1 MDHNLHRKLVFSN
14 TGVNLYESKHP
25 KGQCVEKHYHDNYQI
40 LYSLE
45 GEGEITLNGKVH
57 NFSKDSV
64 VLIVPNTIHSIKAIS
79 KLTVLVIAFSI
90 PSLKIV
96 TQEELLTF
104 LQNRSQR
111 FELDLFTSSEL
122 KPLFRK
128 MLYEQKHGDL
138 YGKLAMPVYLLEI
151 ILLLLRHQDVSH
163 IQDAND
169 IRSIQIKEYI
179 VRNYFENITAESLS
193 TMFGISARYMND
205 IFKRKFNDT
214 PLQYLQKL
222 RINQAKELLL
232 ETDQDIV
239 SICFEVGYETL
250 STFYRTFRNLVGI
263 SPNKFRVTGK
273 SSDDSH
279 SRTLNKV
286 DLNQN

>member
-1 MDHNLHRKLVFSN
+1 MDIGLQRKLVFPD
-14 TGVNLYESKHP
+14 TGVSIYESKHP
-25 KGQCVEKHYHDNYQI
+25 KGQYVTEHYHDNYQI

-45 GEGEITLNGKVH
+45 GEGEISLNGKIH

-64 VLIVPNTIHSIKAIS
+64 VLIVPNSMHSIKATS
-79 KLTVLVIAFSI
+79 KLTVLVLAFSV

-96 TQEELLTF
+96 AQKELLTF
-104 LQNRSQR
+104 LQNQSKC
-111 FELDLFTSSEL
+111 FELDLFTANGL

-128 MLYEQKHGDL
+128 LLYEQNHADP

-163 IQDAND
+163 VQDTND

-179 VRNYFENITAESLS
+179 HRNYFENITAESLS
-193 TMFGISARYMND
+193 TMFGISTRYMND

-214 PLQYLQKL
+214 PLQYLQKI
-222 RINQAKELLL
+222 RIEQAKELLV

-273 SSDDSH
+273 SPKDFSLPDP
-279 SRTLNKV
+279 N
-286 DLNQN
+286 N

>member
-1 MDHNLHRKLVFSN
+1 MEIGMQRKLVFPD
-14 TGVNLYESKHP
+14 TGVSIYESKHP
-25 KGQCVEKHYHDNYQI
+25 KGQYVTEHYHDNYQI

-45 GEGEITLNGKVH
+45 GEGEISLNGKIH

-64 VLIVPNTIHSIKAIS
+64 VLIVPNSMHSIKATT
-79 KLTVLVIAFSI
+79 KLTVLVLAFSV

-96 TQEELLTF
+96 AQKELLTF
-104 LQNRSQR
+104 LQNQSKR
-111 FELDLFTSSEL
+111 FELDLFTANGL

-128 MLYEQKHGDL
+128 LLYEQNHADP

-163 IQDAND
+163 VQDTND

-179 VRNYFENITAESLS
+179 HRNYFENITAESLS
-193 TMFGISARYMND
+193 TMFGISTRYMND

-214 PLQYLQKL
+214 PLQYLQKI
-222 RINQAKELLL
+222 RIEQAKELLL

-273 SSDDSH
+273 SAKDFSLPDP
-279 SRTLNKV
+279 N
-286 DLNQN
+286 N

>member
-1 MDHNLHRKLVFSN
+1 MDKSLHRKLVFPDS
-14 TGVNLYESKHP
+14 GVNLYESKHL
-25 KGQCVEKHYHDNYQI
+25 KGKFVEEHYHDNYQI

-45 GEGEITLNGKVH
+45 GEGEITLNGVVH
-57 NFSKDSV
+57 DFSKDSV
-64 VLIVPNTIHSIKAIS
+64 VLIVPNSMHSIKAIS
-79 KLTVLVIAFSI
+79 KLTVLVLAFSV
-90 PSLKIV
+90 PSLKIIA
-96 TQEELLTF
+96 QEELLTF
-104 LQNRSQR
+104 LQGQSQR
-111 FELDLFTSSEL
+111 FEIDLFTANGL

-128 MLYEQKHGDL
+128 MLYEQKHADP

-163 IQDAND
+163 VQDTND

-179 VRNYFENITAESLS
+179 LRNYFENITAESLS
-193 TMFGISARYMND
+193 TMFGISTRYMND

-214 PLQYLQKL
+214 PLQYLQKI

-273 SSDDSH
+273 SSDDRH
-279 SRTLNKV
+279 SLILKK
-286 DLNQN
+286 